1 MRARQLPMTWAAGV
15 VAATALAVIGLQGL
29 PAAAPRAA
37 EPVPSPRPAGARPL
51 AATSLAGTAPD
62 GAATA
67 AADQSLA
74 LDPALIRLFDYW
86 LTTVGE
92 RPMDSI
98 RAQVEHDLDG
108 RLRPLAA
115 RQAKDLFS
123 RYVRFKTALKDQR
136 PARPAGRSVDMLREG
151 LRTMLALR
159 ATYFTDAQSQA
170 LFGPQD
176 AEASAA
182 LARMAIEQD
191 PALGDAQRRDKLA
204 ALDARLP
211 AGARAER
218 EAPLAVLH
226 LEEAAQR
233 IRADGGSED
242 DVYRMRAAAT
252 SPEAANRLADLDRD
266 EATWRARIATYQ
278 AQRGTVLSTPGSDAD
293 RAAAMGALRN
303 RSFTPEEQRRLAAY
317 EG

>member
-1 MRARQLPMTWAAGV
+1 MRARQRPMTWAAGAV
-15 VAATALAVIGLQGL
+15 GAAALVVIGLQGM
-29 PAAAPRAA
+29 PGSSSRAA
-37 EPVPSPRPAGARPL
+37 DPASAGDVKPL
-51 AATSLAGTAPD
+51 AITSLAGTTPD

-67 AADQSLA
+67 APDQSLV

-92 RPMDSI
+92 RPIAAI
-98 RAQVEHDLDG
+98 RSDVEHDLDG
-108 RLRPLAA
+108 RLGPLAA

-123 RYVRFKTALKDQR
+123 RYVQFRTTLKGQR
-136 PARPAGRSVDMLREG
+136 PAKPTGRSVDMLREG
-151 LRTMLALR
+151 LRMMLAVR
-159 ATYFTDAQSQA
+159 ATYFTDAESQA

-191 PALGDAQRRDKLA
+191 PALDAQARRERLA

-211 AGARAER
+211 ASVRAER
-218 EAPLAVLH
+218 EAPLAVVH
-226 LEEAAQR
+226 LEEAAQQL
-233 IRADGGSED
+233 RAQGGSED
-242 DVYRMRAAAT
+242 AVYRMRAAAT

-266 EATWRARIATYQ
+266 EAAWQARIAAYQ
-278 AQRGTVLSTPGSDAD
+278 SQRGTVLSAPGSDAD
-293 RAAAMGALRN
+293 RAAAMTALRN
-303 RSFTPEEQRRLAAY
+303 RLFTPEEQRRLAAY